1 MKKKGITGLA
11 IFLFFTII
19 ITNSAPASF
28 FDYFE
33 EMYMTSGYGT
43 TDRRTE
49 FDWSDTPWLYLKL
62 PVSGFNLITTHWK
75 SPDRDNY
82 VIRSKG
88 YENKIWLSPANYWDK
103 IKEEGTWKIKA
114 HFTSPFSS
122 PRSGHETAGFTVA
135 STVVPEPVSSI
146 LFIAG
151 GAVLA
156 CRLYLKKRQNP
167 ASFSRPLQQ

>member
-1 MKKKGITGLA
+1 MKSKGITGLA

-19 ITNSAPASF
+19 LTNSASASF

-33 EMYMTSGYGT
+33 EMYMTSGNGT

-49 FDWSDTPWLYLKL
+49 FGWTDTPWLYLKL
-62 PVSGFNLITTHWK
+62 PNSGFNLINTLWK
-75 SPDRDNY
+75 SPDKDNY

-88 YENKIWLSPANYWDK
+88 YENEIWLSPGNYWDK

-122 PRSGHETAGFTVA
+122 PHSGHETAGFTVA
-135 STVVPEPVSSI
+135 SAIVPEPVSSI

-156 CRLYLKKRQNP
+156 CRRYLKKR
-167 ASFSRPLQQ
+167 

>member
-1 MKKKGITGLA
+1 MKNKGITGLA

-19 ITNSAPASF
+19 LTNSASASF
-28 FDYFE
+28 FDSFE
-33 EMYMTSGYGT
+33 EMYMTSGYGAT
-43 TDRRTE
+43 NERTE
-49 FDWSDTPWLYLKL
+49 FDWTDTPWLYLKL
-62 PVSGFNLITTHWK
+62 PDSGFNLITTLWK
-75 SPDRDNY
+75 SPDKDNY

-88 YENKIWLSPANYWDK
+88 YENEIWLSPGNLWDE

-122 PRSGHETAGFTVA
+122 PHSGHETAGFTVA
-135 STVVPEPVSSI
+135 SAIVPEPVSSI

-156 CRLYLKKRQNP
+156 CRRYLKKR
-167 ASFSRPLQQ
+167 